1 MNPVHT
7 AIVRRV
13 RETIT
18 LEGKKKKL
26 SSALAPLSDE
36 QVARMM
42 FSNFR
47 GKGDETLGMR
57 LTSGGLKMMLDC
69 FQHVIVLLPKGRKIQ
84 TGELLYLD
92 RRAKLPYFCSDE
104 KLIVFETELG
114 MKIKLYGGDI
124 NAIIAVE
131 SY

>member
-26 SSALAPLSDE
+26 SSALALLTDE

-47 GKGDETLGMR
+47 GKGNETRGMR
-57 LTSGGLKMMLDC
+57 LTSGGLKMMLSC
-69 FQHVIVLLPKGRKIQ
+69 FQHVEVILPKARKLQ
-84 TGELLYLD
+84 AGELVYLD
-92 RRAKLPYFCSDE
+92 RRAKLPYYCTDE
-104 KLIVFETELG
+104 KLVVFETELG